1 MTIFSVIWKSPGG
14 HVRRPT
20 IAVIIATRHRPISC
34 SCSAPTPARNYQA
47 FGAALVRDPASPGS
61 LQANGQPFWFP
72 RLLQPQ
78 QSQTPPPPRPVFS
91 PELLKTGRRL
101 LCAYRSLPSLCM
113 LALSSGETRPFLSRR
128 NSRQQPNRRHRGSG
142 QPLLCP
148 LMCEEHGSHIT
159 SRGFRRHTLKKTRK
173 NPQL

>member
-1 MTIFSVIWKSPGG
+1 MPDTTSRHSGGRVTVTMFDDIWGTPGG
-14 HVRRPT
+14 HAR
-20 IAVIIATRHRPISC
+20 RPISC
-34 SCSAPTPARNYQA
+34 SSCSAPTPARNYQA

-61 LQANGQPFWFP
+61 LQANGQPSWFP

-101 LCAYRSLPSLCM
+101 LCAYRSLPSLRM
-113 LALSSGETRPFLSRR
+113 LTLRSGETRPLLMRR

-142 QPLLCP
+142 
-148 LMCEEHGSHIT
+148 
-159 SRGFRRHTLKKTRK
+159 
-173 NPQL
+173 